1 MNKEELNQYLLEI
14 TQMLEHGQNLNSII
28 NHINS
33 RNLDQE
39 HVEYILKHI
48 KKLHHAKRT
57 KNGSTLALIGVVFLG
72 LGFIFSMI
80 LHSTGNSLEWSLY
93 GLTSIG
99 AILVLIGLFLIFN

>member
-1 MNKEELNQYLLEI
+1 MDKEKINQYLLEV

-33 RNLDQE
+33 KNLDQE
-39 HVEYILKHI
+39 SVEYIIKYI

-57 KNGSTLALIGVVFLG
+57 KNGSILALIGVIFLG

-80 LHSTGNSLEWSLY
+80 LHSTGNTLEWSLY